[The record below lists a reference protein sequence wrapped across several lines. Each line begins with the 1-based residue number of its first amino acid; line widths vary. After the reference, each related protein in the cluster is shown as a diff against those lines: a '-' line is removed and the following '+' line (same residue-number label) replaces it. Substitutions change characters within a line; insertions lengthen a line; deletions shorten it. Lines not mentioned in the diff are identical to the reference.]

1 MKYYIKNALFGF
13 AYLVLMDLMSI
24 LVIFIGSA
32 VWKAIVAFISILFY
46 CFVIGTVYFKE
57 GETAFDILRGNDIQR
72 RKMVE
77 TGKLTEIDTVK
88 EYKPYK
94 GFIIG
99 ALICAPLVFILLLHL
114 IIGLASGGTLNGAG
128 IVATFAYFM
137 FFTPINA
144 FYTETLAFADYFIIL
159 YALAVTSLA
168 TGISYILGAKKSQRK
183 YDMIERKH
191 REIYGDEN

>member
-1 MKYYIKNALFGF
+1 
-13 AYLVLMDLMSI
+13 
-24 LVIFIGSA
+24 
-32 VWKAIVAFISILFY
+32 
-46 CFVIGTVYFKE
+46 
-57 GETAFDILRGNDIQR
+57 
-72 RKMVE
+72 MVE

-159 YALAVTSLA
+159 YALAVTSLV